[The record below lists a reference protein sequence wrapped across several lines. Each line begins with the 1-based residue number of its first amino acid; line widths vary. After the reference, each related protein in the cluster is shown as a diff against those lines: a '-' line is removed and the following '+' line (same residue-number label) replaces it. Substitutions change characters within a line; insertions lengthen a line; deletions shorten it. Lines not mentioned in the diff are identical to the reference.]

1 MLGFVKVVG
10 VHECGVRFRR
20 GRLLDKPVGP
30 GRVWMIPTVDRLVV
44 VDMRTTT
51 IDVPP
56 LEVMTKD
63 GAPLSVSAHVDAQ
76 VVSPTDAVVRVVNY
90 MEATSQLAQTALRAV
105 FKEHAR
111 DEALFERPKIEALLR
126 ETIDDAAATWGVKV
140 SAAEVEVW
148 DVPTETI
155 G

>member
-30 GRVWMIPTVDRLVV
+30 GKVWMIPRVDQLVV
-44 VDMRTTT
+44 VDMRAST

-56 LEVMTKD
+56 VEVMTKD
-63 GAPLSVSAHVDAQ
+63 GVPLSVIAHVYAQ
-76 VVSPTDAVVRVVNY
+76 VVGPTDAVVCVVDY
-90 MEATSQLAQTALRAV
+90 TEATSQLAQTALRAV

-111 DEALFERPKIEALLR
+111 EAALFVRPKIEALLR
-126 ETIDDAAATWGVKV
+126 ETNDDAAATWGVKV